1 MGVCVIPRS
10 IGLGAVLPCSLS
22 PACVVPPPPPVK
34 DTARIHTY
42 TKARTRKAR
51 PASAPWSRV
60 ELMFSVGFRAGVARR
75 VAPAA
80 GCAAAAWGGASP
92 VAIAGGDPRR
102 RHKSGG
108 SASNDDDDPR
118 LFVSQT
124 IKIMKNPPSYEAML
138 MTPEREVTVEINMR
152 RESGE
157 LVTLK
162 GFRVQ
167 HDSARGP
174 YKGGIRYHQHVD
186 IDEVR
191 TLASLMTWK
200 CSLMDIPFG
209 GAKGGITVDP
219 TGWSVGELETLT
231 RKFVQGIQWC
241 IGEKKDIPAPDM
253 NTGAREMAWIF
264 DEFSKFNGYS
274 PAVVTGKPV
283 WLHGSEGREE
293 ATGLGAVIGTREL
306 LEHEGKQ
313 VAGSTMA
320 IQGFGNVGSWAA
332 HHWTKRGG
340 KVVAV
345 ADHESG
351 VSNVKGLDVE
361 ALREHYKKK
370 QPLSSFPGGT
380 PLDIGEILYQKCDVL
395 MPAAIGGV
403 ITGEN
408 ADRVVAPVIIEA
420 ANGPILPSGDT
431 ILMAKGTIILPD
443 IYANAGGVS
452 VSYLEWVQNLAN
464 HKWSLERVHEE
475 LEVKMKAA
483 FKAIVDVRA
492 ARLAD
497 GPCSY
502 RTAAY
507 LKALTRVS
515 RAHEHRGFG

>member
-1 MGVCVIPRS
+1 
-10 IGLGAVLPCSLS
+10 
-22 PACVVPPPPPVK
+22 
-34 DTARIHTY
+34 
-42 TKARTRKAR
+42 
-51 PASAPWSRV
+51 
-60 ELMFSVGFRAGVARR
+60 MFSAAAASAGVARR
-75 VAPAA
+75 AAPVA
-80 GCAAAAWGGASP
+80 CRAAWAS
-92 VAIAGGDPRR
+92 VAGSERR
-102 RHKSGG
+102 MS
-108 SASNDDDDPR
+108 SAQADDPR
-118 LFVSQT
+118 EYVSHA
-124 IKIMKNPPSYEAML
+124 IKMMKNPPSYEAML

-152 RESGE
+152 RDSGE
-157 LVTLK
+157 LVTLR

-174 YKGGIRYHQHVD
+174 YKGGIRYHPHVD

-209 GAKGGITVDP
+209 GAKGGVTVDP

-293 ATGLGAVIGTREL
+293 ATGLGAVFGTREL
-306 LEHEGKQ
+306 LEHEGKA

-332 HHWTKRGG
+332 HHWAKRGG

-345 ADHESG
+345 ADHVSG
-351 VSNVKGLDVE
+351 VSNPAGLDVE
-361 ALREHYKKK
+361 ALREWYSTKR
-370 QPLSSFPGGT
+370 QPLSTFSGGT

-403 ITGEN
+403 ITGAN
-408 ADRVVAPVIIEA
+408 ASRVVAPYVIEA
-420 ANGPILPSGDT
+420 ANGPITPSGDKV
-431 ILMAKGTIILPD
+431 LVEKGTTVLPD
-443 IYANAGGVS
+443 IYANGGGVS

-464 HKWSLERVHEE
+464 HKWSKDKVHTE
-475 LEVKMKAA
+475 LEIKMKAA
-483 FKAIVDVRA
+483 FQSMVDIRK
-492 ARLAD
+492 ARLPQ
-497 GPCSY
+497 GPCSF

-507 LKALTRVS
+507 LKALTRVA